1 MKFNVRLKTILLSI
15 FGLFILFLIGTVLFF
30 NAQPVDKRVT
40 TPVESDYSVRDD
52 GFKLESG
59 IVSGRNWVDGNNIE
73 VLTRGKDIFEAMHED
88 ISASQKSITK
98 ETFNFFGDDV
108 GMPMAEA
115 LAGAAERGLNV
126 HFLMDYIGSV
136 PAGQEKFDRMENSG
150 VEVVRWRKPAWY
162 QLSRF
167 NHRTHRKL
175 LVVDGKVAY
184 TGGANTAD
192 NWLPDIDDGGYKDY
206 HFRITGPVVS
216 EIQGAFIENWI
227 LSEGTLLLGEGYF
240 SRQDTTG
247 TLSMQVS
254 SGHPREGEVKLR
266 KMLLHALAS
275 ARETVRI
282 GSAYFFPDEGFLE
295 ALARTSGRGVQVQ
308 ILVPGEKIDQNYV
321 RLASQSQWG
330 TLLEAG
336 IEIYEYQPAM
346 YHAKLMIIDD
356 YFVTVGSTNFDNR
369 SFRLND
375 ETNVNI
381 LGSEFG
387 EKMTEF
393 FEEDL
398 RDSKL
403 ITYED
408 WADRSFLD
416 IAAGWVIARVIGSYL

>member
-1 MKFNVRLKTILLSI
+1 MKFKFSLKTILLSVA
-15 FGLFILFLIGTVLFF
+15 GLFFLYLIGTVLFF
-30 NAQPVDKRVT
+30 NAQPVDIRIT
-40 TPVESDYSVRDD
+40 APVESDYSVRDD
-52 GFKLESG
+52 GFRLESG
-59 IVSGRNWVDGNNIE
+59 IVSGRKWVDGNNIE
-73 VLTRGKDIFEAMHED
+73 VLVRGKEIFGAMYED
-88 ISASQKSITK
+88 IESSQKSITK

-126 HFLMDYIGSV
+126 HFLMDYVGSV
-136 PAGQEKFDRMENSG
+136 PAGQEKFDRMEDAG
-150 VEVVRWRKPAWY
+150 VDVVRWRKPAWY
-162 QLSRF
+162 QLARF

-175 LVVDGKVAY
+175 LIVDGAVAY

-192 NWLPDIDDGGYKDY
+192 NWLPDIEDGGYKDY

-216 EIQGAFIENWI
+216 EIQGAFLENWV
-227 LSEGTLLLGEGYF
+227 LSEGRFLLGEKYF

-266 KMLLHALAS
+266 KMLLYALAS

-282 GSAYFFPDEGFLE
+282 GSAYFFPDEKFLD
-295 ALARTSGRGVQVQ
+295 ALARTSERDVKVQ

-321 RLASQSQWG
+321 RLASQSKWG
-330 TLLEAG
+330 KLLESG

-387 EKMTEF
+387 EKMAGMF
-393 FEEDL
+393 DEDL

-403 ITYED
+403 ITYEE
-408 WADRSFLD
+408 WAGRSFMD
-416 IAAGWVIARVIGSYL
+416 KAAGWFIAWAIGSYL